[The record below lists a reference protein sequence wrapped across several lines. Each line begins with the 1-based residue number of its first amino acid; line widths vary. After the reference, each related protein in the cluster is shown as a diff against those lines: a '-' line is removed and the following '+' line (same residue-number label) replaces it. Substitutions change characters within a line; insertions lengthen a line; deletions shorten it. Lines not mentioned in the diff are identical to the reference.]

1 MFVGYINN
9 SPVAI
14 CFCIKADRIGGVYDI
29 VTNRDFQKRGVGT
42 LMTKIAIEHLK
53 RKKCHV
59 IGMQASNEGIGI
71 YKKLGFINF
80 GEFKVYSNKYIA
92 V

>member
-1 MFVGYINN
+1 MFVGYIKN
-9 SPVAI
+9 STVAI
-14 CFCIKADRIGGVYDI
+14 CFCIKVDGVDGVYDI
-29 VTNRDFQKRGVGT
+29 VTNPDFQKRGVGT

-80 GEFKVYSNKYIA
+80 GEFRVYSNKNMIS
-92 V
+92 

>member
-1 MFVGYINN
+1 MVPAFI
-9 SPVAI
+9 
-14 CFCIKADRIGGVYDI
+14 
-29 VTNRDFQKRGVGT
+29 
-42 LMTKIAIEHLK
+42 IAIEHLK

-80 GEFKVYSNKYIA
+80 GEFKVSNKHMVI
-92 V
+92 